1 MRVLIDPEGTIVD
14 ADRLTRRL
22 EGLPNSVAVLNYVVE
37 TIGLVWLEA
46 IERGCL
52 VYLHPKK
59 IRPAMEAALYRTLL
73 EQEPQ
78 RVLVSYA
85 IGTGQHRIYASA
97 AEAIAGIASVLWEQ
111 RPQRSSR
118 FASRPVDLA
127 TLNRFP
133 SLQYVLDAY
142 RASEGSIDLLQRQEL
157 LVNVLQGRFLIAE
170 RFGREDTLL
179 IRAIGSGYRAFD
191 TSWSINS
198 AGLPLDEQ
206 PDVDYG
212 TWLAKSYL
220 RVLARKK
227 ARTEEVDAIIYRPR
241 YGRRRFTYRRLMLPF
256 ATSDGRQLV
265 LSTSIADPSIDLR
278 LDEAIEAP

>member
-37 TIGLVWLEA
+37 TIGLVWLET
-46 IERGCL
+46 IEKGCL

-59 IRPAMEAALYRTLL
+59 IQPAMEAALYRTLL
-73 EQEPQ
+73 EQQPQ

-85 IGTGQHRIYASA
+85 IGAGQHKIYASA

-127 TLNRFP
+127 TLKRFP
-133 SLQYVLDAY
+133 SLQRLLDAY
-142 RASEGSIDLLQRQEL
+142 RASEGSVDLLQRQEV
-157 LVNVLQGRFLIAE
+157 LVNVLQSRFLIAE
-170 RFGREDTLL
+170 RVGREDILL
-179 IRAIGSGYRAFD
+179 VRAVGSGYRAFD
-191 TSWSINS
+191 TSWSAKS

-212 TWLAKSYL
+212 TWLAKGYL
-220 RVLARKK
+220 GVLARKQ
-227 ARTEEVDAIIYRPR
+227 AQAEEVDAIIYRPR

-256 ATSDGRQLV
+256 ATADGRQLV
-265 LSTSIADPSIDLR
+265 LSTSVTDPSIDLR
-278 LDEAIEAP
+278 LDQTIEAP

>member
-14 ADRLTRRL
+14 ADRLMRRL

-46 IERGCL
+46 IEKGCL

-59 IRPAMEAALYRTLL
+59 IQSAMEAALYRTLL
-73 EQEPQ
+73 EQQPQ

-85 IGTGQHRIYASA
+85 IGAGQHKIYASA

-127 TLNRFP
+127 TLKRFP
-133 SLQYVLDAY
+133 SLQHLLDAY
-142 RASEGSIDLLQRQEL
+142 RASEGSVDLLQRQEV
-157 LVNVLQGRFLIAE
+157 LVNLLQSRFLIVE
-170 RFGREDTLL
+170 RVGREDTLL
-179 IRAIGSGYRAFD
+179 IRAVGSGYRAFD
-191 TSWSINS
+191 TSWSAKS

-212 TWLAKSYL
+212 TWLAKGYL
-220 RVLARKK
+220 GVLARKQ
-227 ARTEEVDAIIYRPR
+227 AQAEEVDAIIYRPR

-256 ATSDGRQLV
+256 ATADGRQLV
-265 LSTSIADPSIDLR
+265 LSTSVADPSIDLR
-278 LDEAIEAP
+278 LDQTIEAP

>member
-37 TIGLVWLEA
+37 TIGLVWLET
-46 IERGCL
+46 IEKGCRI
-52 VYLHPKK
+52 YLHPQK
-59 IRPAMEAALYRTLL
+59 IQSAMEAALYRTLL
-73 EQEPQ
+73 EQQPQ

-85 IGTGQHRIYASA
+85 IGAGQHKIYASA

-127 TLNRFP
+127 TLKGFP
-133 SLQYVLDAY
+133 SLQHLLDAY
-142 RASEGSIDLLQRQEL
+142 RASEGSIDLLQRQDL
-157 LVNVLQGRFLIAE
+157 LANVLQSRFLIVE
-170 RFGREDTLL
+170 RVGREDTLL

-191 TSWSINS
+191 TNWSAKS
-198 AGLPLDEQ
+198 VGMPLDEQ

-212 TWLAKSYL
+212 TWLSRGYL
-220 RVLARKK
+220 GVLARKK
-227 ARTEEVDAIIYRPR
+227 AQAEEVDAIIYRPR

-256 ATSDGRQLV
+256 ATADGRQLV
-265 LSTSIADPSIDLR
+265 LSTSVSDPSIDLR
-278 LDEAIEAP
+278 LDQAIEAP